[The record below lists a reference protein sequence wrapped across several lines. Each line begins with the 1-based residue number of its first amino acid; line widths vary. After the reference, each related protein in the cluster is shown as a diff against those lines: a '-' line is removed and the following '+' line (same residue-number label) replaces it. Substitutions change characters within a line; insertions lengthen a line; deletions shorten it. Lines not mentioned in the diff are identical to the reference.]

1 MSEQLS
7 PKEILKRQKHQH
19 DFTMYQLG
27 FVKYLEDTVDYG
39 NKTFKNFSVDPTQ
52 IPCLLMMNIVS
63 HFRRELSEEDYR
75 NLPRKHQC
83 LASRRT
89 LKAYKQ
95 VIASKINN
103 GQEHYKQPS

>member
-7 PKEILKRQKHQH
+7 PTEILKRQKHQH
-19 DFTMYQLG
+19 DFTMYQLR

-63 HFRRELSEEDYR
+63 HFR
-75 NLPRKHQC
+75 KHNINKFS
-83 LASRRT
+83 LFRI
-89 LKAYKQ
+89 YKLDK
-95 VIASKINN
+95 IFIYFIFFKRFSK
-103 GQEHYKQPS
+103 

>member
-39 NKTFKNFSVDPTQ
+39 NKTFKNFSAV
-52 IPCLLMMNIVS
+52 CLPNDTHNISTV
-63 HFRRELSEEDYR
+63 REFLSKIHIKQFFKIYR
-75 NLPRKHQC
+75 YPILANSWKQFLI
-83 LASRRT
+83 LASFFNRIQT
-89 LKAYKQ
+89 W
-95 VIASKINN
+95 
-103 GQEHYKQPS
+103 